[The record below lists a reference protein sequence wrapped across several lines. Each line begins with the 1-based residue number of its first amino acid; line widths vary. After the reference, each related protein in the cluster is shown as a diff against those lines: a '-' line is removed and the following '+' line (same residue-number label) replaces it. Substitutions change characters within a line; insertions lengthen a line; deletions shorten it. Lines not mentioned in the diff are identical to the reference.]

1 VTGTSLAWVWPASP
15 DLPVPAAEA
24 LAGPVHAAVRI
35 GFERTL
41 EQDPGLGLRQLID
54 PACKALSP
62 AVNDPYTAIQAIE
75 HLSVLYA
82 ALARRPVGPL
92 VAHDR
97 SGTVTAAV
105 PARSFAELLAIGVG
119 LIRRYGAQ
127 EPTVIQALLRM
138 LTTVATTGGADD
150 PDVATALEREANL
163 LVAAAEREAQEPAD
177 LAVVYT
183 EAETLRHAL
192 SARSGKASPA
202 PAATGEPA
210 APPPT

>member
-1 VTGTSLAWVWPASP
+1 M
-15 DLPVPAAEA
+15 
-24 LAGPVHAAVRI
+24 RI

-82 ALARRPVGPL
+82 ALARQPVGPL
-92 VAHDR
+92 VAQDR
-97 SGTVTAAV
+97 SGTITAAV

-138 LTTVATTGGADD
+138 LTTVLTTGAED
-150 PDVATALEREANL
+150 PDVATAVQREANL
-163 LVAAAEREAQEPAD
+163 LVAAAEREVQEPAD

-192 SARSGKASPA
+192 SARPAETSPA
-202 PAATGEPA
+202 RAAPGEQA

>member
-1 VTGTSLAWVWPASP
+1 VWSASP
-15 DLPVPAAEA
+15 EVPVPAAESM
-24 LAGPVHAAVRI
+24 AGPLHAAVRI

-75 HLSVLYA
+75 HLSVLFA

-97 SGTVTAAV
+97 SGTITAAV

-119 LIRRYGAQ
+119 LIRRYGAK

-138 LTTVATTGGADD
+138 LTTVLTTGAED
-150 PDVATALEREANL
+150 PEVWTAVEREANL
-163 LVAAAEREAQEPAD
+163 LVAAAEREAEEPAD

-183 EAETLRHAL
+183 EAETLHVAL
-192 SARSGKASPA
+192 SARRATAWPA
-202 PAATGEPA
+202 RAAAGEQ
-210 APPPT
+210 APPPA